1 MARPGKKKRVLF
13 ILEIVV
19 LLLFI
24 GGLYVY
30 GQITS
35 RLDKVS
41 QPKIEKEKILVNSG
55 GSRNDGIHDLCCFRC
70 RQPWR
75 GKLSL
80 QITAIL

>member
-1 MARPGKKKRVLF
+1 M
-13 ILEIVV
+13 V

-41 QPKIEKEKILVNSG
+41 QPKIEKEKILVNSEVPEMTG
-55 GSRNDGIHDLCCFRC
+55 YTTYAVFGVDSRGEGSSLC
-70 RQPWR
+70 
-75 GKLSL
+75 K
-80 QITAIL
+80 